1 MQTKSKE
8 LIKGY
13 EQSLVKMILY
23 CISELPFS
31 FGTKKVIGV
40 LRGSKSAYVID
51 HDLYQLEMYG
61 ILPYFKVKYLKSVID
76 KMQEQGL
83 LAIEMVSDFN
93 NLPTLKLTEEGKDYV
108 DGKSSTDVEFAVTL
122 SDREITL
129 LNDQE
134 QVLYEDLRQLRFNLS
149 VDKAVPAYVICHNIT
164 LREIA
169 KLKPKS
175 EDELLLINGIGEN
188 FVHNY
193 GKDFLRIIELYEN
206 PEHMYSE

>member
-8 LIKGY
+8 IIKGY
-13 EQSLVKMILY
+13 EQSLIKIILF

-31 FGTKKVIGV
+31 FETKKVIGV
-40 LRGSKSAYVID
+40 LRGSKSAYVIN

-61 ILPYFKVKYLKSVID
+61 ILPDFKVKYLKSVIER
-76 KMQEQGL
+76 MQEQGL
-83 LAIEMVSDFN
+83 LAIEMVSDFG
-93 NLPTLKLTEEGKDYV
+93 NLPTLKLTQEGKDYL
-108 DGKSSTDVEFAVTL
+108 DGKSSTDVEFAATL

-134 QVLYEDLRQLRFNLS
+134 QVLYEDLRQLRFKLS

-169 KLKPKS
+169 KSKPKS
-175 EDELLLINGIGEN
+175 ERELLLINGVGEN

-193 GKDFLRIIELYEN
+193 GKDFLRVIELFEPSEN
-206 PEHMYSE
+206 MYTE

>member
-1 MQTKSKE
+1 MQTKSQE

-122 SDREITL
+122 SDKEVIL
-129 LNDQE
+129 LNKQE
-134 QVLYEDLRQLRFNLS
+134 LVLFEDLRQLRRDLAF
-149 VDKAVPAYVICHNIT
+149 DKGIPAYMICSTIS
-164 LREIA
+164 LRELA
-169 KLKPKS
+169 KSKPKS
-175 EDELLLINGIGEN
+175 EDDLLLINGIGEQI
-188 FVHNY
+188 VHNY
-193 GKDFLRIIELYEN
+193 GGDFLRVIELYEN
-206 PEHMYSE
+206 TDHM